1 MQIEERTFPRVGVEP
16 HGYPAKRM
24 AIYIGIEAQH
34 KVDAITNGVITI
46 GQKPTKHSGPH
57 CEERAR
63 VIHSDKN
70 QTKRK

>member
-16 HGYPAKRM
+16 HGYSAKRR
-24 AIYIGIEAQH
+24 AIYIGIEARH

-46 GQKPTKHSGPH
+46 SQKPTKHSGPH
-57 CEERAR
+57 GEERAW
-63 VIHSDKN
+63 VVQSDKN